1 MGFNH
6 DIETT
11 LKEMLETD
19 KAFKSAFEGKLKS
32 KILDE
37 LDNVD
42 VKDVLNTELDNMI
55 RYMLTDDYY
64 IYEKVRENVCE
75 ELSNRITV
83 VIRSDKDERNEESND
98 KR

>member
-6 DIETT
+6 DIDTT

-42 VKDVLNTELDNMI
+42 IKEILNTELDNMI
-55 RYMLTDDYY
+55 HYMLTDDYY

>member
-19 KAFKSAFEGKLKS
+19 KAFKLAFEGKLKS

-55 RYMLTDDYY
+55 HYMLTNDDY
-64 IYEKVRENVCE
+64 IYEEVRNNVCE

-83 VIRSDKDERNEESND
+83 VIRSDKDERNEKSNNE
-98 KR
+98 R